1 MNNNEGANED
11 LFENNLLAVDKY
23 LATINTADG
32 KLGVGEHYLSQMWC
46 TSRPCCARR
55 ALRGRAQRTNPCTF
69 IYTNPCAIL
78 CTNPCCKINRTNPL
92 YFFLRKCTCSTRMTC
107 TRDTQMHAAANKVRS
122 CRRSKSLRRG
132 RKVVE
137 TLFLSG

>member
-46 TSRPCCARR
+46 GG
-55 ALRGRAQRTNPCTF
+55 LAQRGVAPT
-69 IYTNPCAIL
+69 
-78 CTNPCCKINRTNPL
+78 
-92 YFFLRKCTCSTRMTC
+92 
-107 TRDTQMHAAANKVRS
+107 
-122 CRRSKSLRRG
+122 
-132 RKVVE
+132 
-137 TLFLSG
+137 